1 MLTRAA
7 SAFRATR
14 ETRATTADRWLPVVR
29 RVVLGVVAAPFVM
42 AIVMTL
48 VDSYRRRGKRRATS
62 FPTAPP
68 TSVPV
73 GEGEVTTYTF
83 GTDLYD
89 AMIEAIEG
97 AQRQVLLETY
107 IWKGDEVG
115 QEFKAAL
122 QDAAER
128 GVRVH
133 AIYDGFANLVVPRRF
148 KQFAGP
154 MEVIEYPVFAPG
166 LMFFDPW
173 RYGRDHRKILVVD
186 GTVGFVGGF
195 NIGSLYAT
203 DWRDT
208 HVRIDG
214 PSAWDLKNAFTDFW
228 NLHRRDHLTPLPDHG
243 SDRWDPR
250 IRVHRNVPRHRV
262 FPVRG
267 MYLEAFDRAG
277 FYGMQIV
284 KRDEHPW
291 KVVNGIEFRSVTV
304 VAYKGKQGPC
314 WERKQAVV
322 YLGPWKRV
330 VDDDGHVLER
340 GKRMA
345 VCDKTFHIY
354 GREPENIYLT
364 ILQGRPKGMPAWGGM
379 LPDQVIWDLV
389 AYIRSISK
397 EPSGPWGKTTSAD
410 GFTIEQVPAEFQS
423 TVEPWK
429 FTTPFSY
436 GQAPFEHP
444 KGSPPLETPK

>member
-1 MLTRAA
+1 MRIRRL
-7 SAFRATR
+7 
-14 ETRATTADRWLPVVR
+14 VR
-29 RVVLGVVAAPFVM
+29 RSLLAMFGLQLVVILVISVIDSLRKRHRLAP
-42 AIVMTL
+42 T
-48 VDSYRRRGKRRATS
+48 
-62 FPTAPP
+62 FPVTPP
-68 TSVPV
+68 TSTPV
-73 GEGEVTTYTF
+73 GDDRVTSYTYGEHVYA
-83 GTDLYD
+83 DMLN
-89 AMIEAIEG
+89 AIRG
-97 AQRQVLLETY
+97 AREEILFESF

-148 KQFAGP
+148 KQFPGP

-214 PSAWDLKNAFTDFW
+214 PSAWDLKNAFVDFW
-228 NLHRRDHLTPLPDHG
+228 NLHRRDHLSPLPDDG

-267 MYLEAFDRAG
+267 MYLEAFDRARHHIFLTQAYFIPDRGILGSLLAAARRGVDVRLLVPEVSNHVVTDWQSRG
-277 FYGMQIV
+277 FYSTLLGGGVRIFLYQHAMVHAKTATIDGEWSTV
-284 KRDEHPW
+284 GTANVDRLSLTGNYE
-291 KVVNGIEFRSVTV
+291 VN
-304 VAYKGKQGPC
+304 
-314 WERKQAVV
+314 
-322 YLGPWKRV
+322 
-330 VDDDGHVLER
+330 
-340 GKRMA
+340 
-345 VCDKTFHIY
+345 
-354 GREPENIYLT
+354 
-364 ILQGRPKGMPAWGGM
+364 
-379 LPDQVIWDLV
+379 
-389 AYIRSISK
+389 
-397 EPSGPWGKTTSAD
+397 
-410 GFTIEQVPAEFQS
+410 AEFHDRGLARQMEATFATDCGNARELS
-423 TVEPWK
+423 LEDWRRRPFVAKFSETVL
-429 FTTPFSY
+429 
-436 GQAPFEHP
+436 APLR
-444 KGSPPLETPK
+444 PLL